1 VRVRPPAVDES
12 KCGPNPKH
20 EPKKHER
27 QGSRQKNRR
36 RQTENKNTKLV
47 ATVTQRQKHKGGRE
61 GERERERVRGREGES
76 GITERDKKI
85 FFFALGPP
93 IPKTVSVEVLSKINR
108 PNQNSS
114 SVCTREGQGQ
124 ERGRVGG
131 GTEGEQ
137 ERGTNRKP
145 DPDFFFFHLHK
156 KKLVPSQK
164 LDRKEKK
171 TSNAAEENGC
181 RSGERPGIL
190 PRCGGREKGN
200 TARTKEHTEKKS
212 ERQKKKKKRRKRVLL
227 SDWLAAI
234 WSAETERVQS
244 TPVEKRTSVLARF
257 RATFWLRRGRVAAG
271 PTRRWRPRYSLC
283 CEWWRETW
291 TRLHLVFGRQVVHSY
306 GRKGARRNRQKDNAL
321 QAVGLGTRRR
331 DSATESRQCRK
342 KTKIEATF
350 FTCAAPVMT
359 EYVQR
364 RRRMCPFFVSIKLQ
378 PQQGPCGVLLRQRRS
393 QLSLWHGPSDET
405 CMNELARVC
414 RC

>member
-1 VRVRPPAVDES
+1 MRVRPPAVDES

-145 DPDFFFFHLHK
+145 DPDFFFFP
-156 KKLVPSQK
+156 PSQK
-164 LDRKEKK
+164 KTGPFAKTGQKRKEDKQ
-171 TSNAAEENGC
+171 
-181 RSGERPGIL
+181 RSRREWVQV
-190 PRCGGREKGN
+190 GG
-200 TARTKEHTEKKS
+200 
-212 ERQKKKKKRRKRVLL
+212 
-227 SDWLAAI
+227 
-234 WSAETERVQS
+234 
-244 TPVEKRTSVLARF
+244 
-257 RATFWLRRGRVAAG
+257 
-271 PTRRWRPRYSLC
+271 
-283 CEWWRETW
+283 
-291 TRLHLVFGRQVVHSY
+291 
-306 GRKGARRNRQKDNAL
+306 
-321 QAVGLGTRRR
+321 
-331 DSATESRQCRK
+331 
-342 KTKIEATF
+342 
-350 FTCAAPVMT
+350 AP
-359 EYVQR
+359 
-364 RRRMCPFFVSIKLQ
+364 
-378 PQQGPCGVLLRQRRS
+378 
-393 QLSLWHGPSDET
+393 WHI
-405 CMNELARVC
+405 A
-414 RC
+414 